1 MNTLQLSYEKLDQP
15 AVLAALFHPRP
26 EWNPP
31 PAGAFDQ
38 EVRVADGVELPVR
51 YHLGEEPAAVN
62 ILFFHGNGEVASD
75 YDELAP
81 QYRAVGL
88 NLVVTEYR
96 GYGRAGGT
104 PTVTNMVR
112 DAHAVLTAVRD
123 TLREQGQTGRLA
135 VMGRSLGSVPAI
147 DLAAGAP
154 AGAVDGLII
163 ESGIGETLPLLR
175 CLGLDPA
182 ALGLADESEGFR
194 NLQKISFFDK
204 PTYILHAQHDELI
217 PIMSAEALQAHCAA
231 QRKEFQIVPGAG
243 RNTIIDQVG
252 VLYFQ
257 AIKQFTR
264 KLGQPERRARPGVR
278 G

>member
-1 MNTLQLSYEKLDQP
+1 LQLSYEKMDQP
-15 AVLAALFHPRP
+15 RVLAALFHPRP
-26 EWNPP
+26 DWNPP

-38 EVRVADGVELPVR
+38 EVVVADGVSLPVR
-51 YHLGEEPAAVN
+51 YHLGDDPAAVN
-62 ILFFHGNGEVASD
+62 ILFFHGNGEVASE

-88 NLVVTEYR
+88 NLVVAEYR

-104 PTVTNMVR
+104 PTVAAMIR
-112 DAHAVLTAVRD
+112 DAHSVLTLARD
-123 TLREQGQTGRLA
+123 TLREQGHNGKLV

-175 CLGLDPA
+175 CLGIDPA
-182 ALGLADESEGFR
+182 AGGPADESEGFR
-194 NLQKISFFDK
+194 NLQKIALFDK

-217 PIMSAEALQAHCAA
+217 PVLAAEALQAHCAA
-231 QRKEFQIVPGAG
+231 RRKEFQIVPGAG
-243 RNTIIDQVG
+243 HNTIIEQVG

-257 AIKQFTR
+257 ALKQFTR
-264 KLGQPERRARPGVR
+264 KLGQPERRSRPGVR
-278 G
+278 D